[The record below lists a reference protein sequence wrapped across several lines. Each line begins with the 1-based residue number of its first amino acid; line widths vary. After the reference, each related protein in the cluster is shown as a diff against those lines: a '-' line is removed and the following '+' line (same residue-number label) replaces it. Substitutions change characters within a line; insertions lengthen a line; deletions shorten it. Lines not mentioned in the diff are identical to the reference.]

1 MTRVKS
7 TALSLVL
14 LFSLSVYGATST
26 HASDYEVDALVSY
39 GGGVTFTQATLDAAL
54 AAIGTSTPA
63 TLLLRPG
70 VWGITAKADWSAYAK
85 VTFKL
90 VPGATLQVAD
100 GVTVTIPNLDETGLH
115 QRFRCVGTGTVA
127 GIKEPRPEW
136 WGAYNDGTHAA
147 ETTAAIRAAQAG
159 SVTGKLRL
167 TKGTYLISR
176 AINLSRDWIL
186 EGAGRKST
194 IIQRTDTTAEML
206 DGISTTTVLYISGTW
221 VNVRDLSICGT
232 VAAIN
237 GISFSN
243 AGPSSH
249 VNFDRLD
256 INFCKTAITETQGLF
271 MATFNN
277 INVAQCE
284 NGFSFITANGKTSL
298 TFTSCYASSVGQPWD
313 FRNTVYSV
321 LNSCGADW
329 ANWGGVKPNPSGV
342 GYGNPATAKGVYH
355 FYTSSVVMNGCGAEG
370 CYGNGVVGMEFGSEI
385 TINNLTSYSCRSTF
399 VPDYAKYPD
408 YAVGPIQTGTTACSL
423 LIVGLHVEDWHN
435 TVVDATYPT
444 KPVAGAVAFNYD
456 DAAGGAKATKMVIVG
471 GASGASA
478 GTFAGHGQWRR
489 YCLTSYDLGNVIRGE
504 NKIISAPIVVT
515 GTGTKIVIPI
525 KPQATI
531 NRKHYLKITG
541 LDGTAN
547 GVTPLRFQGECA
559 FVSLNAGPINFT
571 TWNLQNVTAMAS
583 NAGKTAVEV
592 TISTSRTNPMI
603 MLEILSEQPSLIDI
617 DHITIK

>member
-1 MTRVKS
+1 MKWCKS
-7 TALSLVL
+7 TASFLILACSI
-14 LFSLSVYGATST
+14 SAYGVPVTTPAG
-26 HASDYEVDALVSY
+26 YEVDALVSY
-39 GGGVTFTQATLDAAL
+39 GGGVNFTKATIDAAL
-54 AAIGTSTPA
+54 AAIGTSTQA

-70 VWGITAKADWSAYAK
+70 AWGITAKADWSTYAK
-85 VTFKL
+85 VTFKI
-90 VPGATLQVAD
+90 VPGAILQVAA
-100 GVTVTIPNLDETGLH
+100 GATVTLPNMDETGLH
-115 QRFRCVGTGTVA
+115 QRFVCVGTGMVA
-127 GIKEPRPEW
+127 GIKEPRHEW

-167 TKGTYLISR
+167 TKGTYLVSR

-206 DGISTTTVLYISGTW
+206 DGISTITVLYISGTW

-232 VAAIN
+232 VAAVN

-298 TFTSCYASSVGQPWD
+298 TFTSCYASSVGQAWD

-321 LNSCGADW
+321 LNSCGTDW
-329 ANWGGVKPNPSGV
+329 ANWGRITPNPSGV

-370 CYGNGVVGMEFGSEI
+370 SYGNGVVGVEIGSNI
-385 TINNLTSYSCRSTF
+385 TINNLTSYGCRSTF
-399 VPDYAKYPD
+399 VPDYAKYPN
-408 YAVGPIQTGTTACSL
+408 YAVGPIQTGTTACGL
-423 LIVGLHVEDWHN
+423 FITGLHMEDWHN
-435 TVVDATYPT
+435 TAVDSTYPT

-456 DAAGGAKATKMVIVG
+456 DAAGGAQPTKMVVVG
-471 GASGASA
+471 GASGASS
-478 GTFAGHGQWRR
+478 GTFAGNGQWRR
-489 YCLTSYDLGNVIRGE
+489 YCLTTYDLGNVIRGE
-504 NKIISAPIVVT
+504 NKIITAPVVVA
-515 GTGTKIVIPI
+515 GTGTRILIPI
-525 KPQATI
+525 KPQTTI

-541 LDGTAN
+541 LDGAAN
-547 GVTPLRFQGECA
+547 GLAPLSFQGECS
-559 FVSLNAGPINFT
+559 FSSLNSGPVNFT
-571 TWNLQNVTAMAS
+571 TWNLQNVTSIAR
-583 NAGKTAVEV
+583 NAGNTGVEV
-592 TISTSRTNPMI
+592 TFSASRTNPML
-603 MLEILSEQPSLIDI
+603 MLEILSEQPSLIDTEK
-617 DHITIK
+617 ITIK